1 MFLCKCSSGH
11 VESSIDNIARKFA
24 AKTQVFLVKVQKR
37 RKNKCSR
44 VFFSTLFLCT
54 LRFMFRHTGLFFC
67 QKQKKL
73 TRSPK
78 KDDTSINYFHH
89 FFSKFCW
96 GHVKCIFSNL
106 PYFFLP
112 KDGYFRSETEKD
124 RTITLLSEKN
134 LKTFRCTHRLQLW
147 EFWQMFTPKVQYIG
161 STTKKL
167 EQNFFIPKKRP
178 KIFLWTL
185 WM

>member
-1 MFLCKCSSGH
+1 MLLCKCSSGH
-11 VESSIDNIARKFA
+11 VEGSIDNIARNFA

-54 LRFMFRHTGLFFC
+54 LRFMFRHTWLFFC

-106 PYFFLP
+106 PYFFFA
-112 KDGYFRSETEKD
+112 KRW
-124 RTITLLSEKN
+124 LLSLRNRKGPN
-134 LKTFRCTHRLQLW
+134 NYSSLR
-147 EFWQMFTPKVQYIG
+147 
-161 STTKKL
+161 KKP
-167 EQNFFIPKKRP
+167 QNVPLHP
-178 KIFLWTL
+178 
-185 WM
+185 